1 MPLTRRQVY
10 LRRRLWVFGGGLVA
24 LASAFYLPLTLLAPV
39 QDVVAQ
45 VSAFET
51 RAAVQP
57 PLTFPEYGASA
68 IGAVGYPGVLASG
81 GSVDAL
87 PIASISKV
95 ITALVILEAKPLAV
109 GESGPDIVFGDAD
122 VQFYDAQVAQN
133 GSVAPVYSGQ
143 VLTQRNAMNVML
155 VTSANNYAESLAS
168 WAFGSQQAFVQA
180 ATGWLERAGL
190 ASTAIVEP
198 TGVSPGNVS
207 TSDDLV
213 ELGRIALA
221 DPVVAEIV
229 ATSSIDIPELGIIE
243 NTNSLLGIT
252 GVDGIKTGTLYE
264 AGSCL
269 LFSQDYLVGDTTVTL
284 VGVVLGGPDR
294 ETIDAAI
301 QSLLAQADAGFQAV
315 TLVEEGQQFATYDTE
330 WGDESAAV
338 AASTLSVVVWSA
350 TPITVVSSPEDVQL
364 ADAGAP
370 VGSLRFTVGDR
381 TLEVPLELSSTIDD
395 PGALWRL
402 SHPLELF

>member
-10 LRRRLWVFGGGLVA
+10 FRRRLWVFGGGLVA

-180 ATGWLERAGL
+180 ATGWLGRAGL

-198 TGVSPGNVS
+198 TGVSPSNVS
-207 TSDDLV
+207 TSGDLV

-252 GVDGIKTGTLYE
+252 GVDGIKTGTLDE

-294 ETIDAAI
+294 DTIEAAI

-330 WGDESAAV
+330 WGDDSAAV

-350 TPITVVSSPEDVQL
+350 TPITVVSSPENVQL
-364 ADAGAP
+364 ADAGTP

-395 PGALWRL
+395 PGAMWRL

>member
-10 LRRRLWVFGGGLVA
+10 FRRRLWVFGGGLVA

-198 TGVSPGNVS
+198 TGVSPSNVS
-207 TSDDLV
+207 TSGDLV

-252 GVDGIKTGTLYE
+252 GVDGIKTGTLDE

-350 TPITVVSSPEDVQL
+350 TPITVVSSPENVQL
-364 ADAGAP
+364 ADAGTP

-395 PGALWRL
+395 PGAMWRL

>member
-10 LRRRLWVFGGGLVA
+10 FRRRLWVFGGGLVA

-57 PLTFPEYGASA
+57 PLTFPAYGASA

-133 GSVAPVYSGQ
+133 GSTAPVYSGQ

-198 TGVSPGNVS
+198 TGVSPSNVS
-207 TSDDLV
+207 TSGDLV

-229 ATSSIDIPELGIIE
+229 ATSSIDIPELGTIE

-252 GVDGIKTGTLYE
+252 GVDGIKTGTLDE

-350 TPITVVSSPEDVQL
+350 TPITVVSSPENVQL
-364 ADAGAP
+364 SDAGTP

-395 PGALWRL
+395 PGAMWRL

>member
-39 QDVVAQ
+39 QDVAAQ
-45 VSAFET
+45 VSVFET

-109 GESGPDIVFGDAD
+109 GESGPDIVFGDTD
-122 VQFYDAQVAQN
+122 VKFYDAQVAQN

-198 TGVSPGNVS
+198 TGVSPSNVS
-207 TSDDLV
+207 TSGDLV

-252 GVDGIKTGTLYE
+252 GVDGIKTGTLDE

-269 LFSQDYLVGDTTVTL
+269 LFSQDYSVGDTTVTL
-284 VGVVLGGPDR
+284 VGVVLGGPDH

-301 QSLLAQADAGFQAV
+301 QSLLTQADAGFQAV

-338 AASTLSVVVWSA
+338 AASTLSVVMWSA
-350 TPITVVSSPEDVQL
+350 TPITVASSVEDVQL
-364 ADAGAP
+364 ADAGTR
-370 VGSLRFTVGDR
+370 VGSLTFTVGDR

>member
-252 GVDGIKTGTLYE
+252 GVDGVKTGTLDE

>member
-10 LRRRLWVFGGGLVA
+10 FRRRLWVFGGGLVA

-252 GVDGIKTGTLYE
+252 GVDGIKTGTLDE

>member
-10 LRRRLWVFGGGLVA
+10 FRRRLWVFGGGLVA

-243 NTNSLLGIT
+243 NTNSLLGIK
-252 GVDGIKTGTLYE
+252 GVDGIKTGTLDE